1 MGEYLSAYN
10 RVLRLLDHEFLDR
23 GLDFGNPSLGV
34 QALSNDEMNSRISAV
49 LSSLDPLFGISNS
62 FLHVEAV
69 QVDFMRRGIF
79 IVL

>member
-10 RVLRLLDHEFLDR
+10 RALYLLDHEFLDR
-23 GLDFGNPSLGV
+23 GLDFGYPSLGV

-62 FLHVEAV
+62 FLNVEAV